1 LAARKGERGLT
12 VLEVLSGPVGGG
24 VGGSSSV
31 RDRSGLGEDG
41 EGEESDGSE
50 GSEHVVRRKVGL
62 GCEREA
68 TRLKPWIKTSY
79 AGRV

>member
-1 LAARKGERGLT
+1 
-12 VLEVLSGPVGGG
+12 
-24 VGGSSSV
+24 V

-50 GSEHVVRRKVGL
+50 GSEHVVRKVGL